1 MAKTLTLKD
10 ENGHAYTLEYN
21 RRTAQLIEKQGFTLD
36 ALTSQPNTMIPLLVW
51 GAFYT
56 HNQKMNQDSAVGVYL
71 LQNHKQDLI
80 SALADMYADTI
91 NTLIDPDEDTGEGDE
106 KNVQGGGKRW

>member
-51 GAFYT
+51 GRFT
-56 HNQKMNQDSAVGVYL
+56 RTTRK
-71 LQNHKQDLI
+71 
-80 SALADMYADTI
+80 
-91 NTLIDPDEDTGEGDE
+91 
-106 KNVQGGGKRW
+106 